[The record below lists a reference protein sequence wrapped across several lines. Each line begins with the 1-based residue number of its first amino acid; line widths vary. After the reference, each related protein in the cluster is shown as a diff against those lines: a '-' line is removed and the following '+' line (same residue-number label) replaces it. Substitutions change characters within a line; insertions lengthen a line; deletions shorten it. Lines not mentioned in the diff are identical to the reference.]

1 MVKKQAKVTTAES
14 AAQDLEQVLEWY
26 AEMKVPEVG
35 VKLVKQAREQMG
47 QIELFPKSGRI
58 VPEYNDPSIRE
69 LISPPFR
76 IIYKLHNSTATVVHV
91 WRGERLLQ
99 ELPIDS
105 AL

>member
-1 MVKKQAKVTTAES
+1 MARKQAKVKTAES

-26 AEMKVPEVG
+26 TEMKVPEVG
-35 VKLVKQAREQMG
+35 VKLVEQAREQMG

-76 IIYKLHNSTATVVHV
+76 IVYKLHNSTATVVHV
-91 WRGERLLQ
+91 WRSERLLQ
-99 ELPIDS
+99 EFPDIVL
-105 AL
+105 